1 MDIDFIH
8 MKIRAELILLFTV
21 IALLF
26 ACTCKNN
33 DSIEITEQEPVAA
46 AEITTVESTPEKA
59 PETVVKEEEKE
70 IEGDAVKESEEIEGD
85 AVKESEAEE
94 EEFIVT
100 EELYN
105 KTFDDIE
112 AIINELN
119 EVIQNKEYE
128 KWLKYLTEEYIKKTS
143 KSEYLGKWF
152 KDPDK
157 RTLKKF
163 FTEVVVPTRS
173 KVKLDEIEFLDD
185 NSVYAYIIHKEE
197 KYLLY
202 YLVKIE
208 EEWKIGF
215 Y

>member
-1 MDIDFIH
+1 
-8 MKIRAELILLFTV
+8 MKIRAEFILLFTV

-26 ACTCKNN
+26 ACTCKSSN
-33 DSIEITEQEPVAA
+33 SIEITEQEPVAA
-46 AEITTVESTPEKA
+46 AETTIVESTPEKA
-59 PETVVKEEEKE
+59 PETVVKEKEKE
-70 IEGDAVKESEEIEGD
+70 IEGEEEKESET
-85 AVKESEAEE
+85 AE

-119 EVIQNKEYE
+119 EVIQKKEYE
-128 KWLKYLTEEYIKKTS
+128 KWLKYLTEEYIEKTS
-143 KSEYLGKWF
+143 KSEYLSKWF
-152 KDPDK
+152 KDPDR

-173 KVKLDEIEFLDD
+173 RVKMDEIEFLDD

>member
-8 MKIRAELILLFTV
+8 MKIRAEFILLFTV

-26 ACTCKNN
+26 ACTCNN
-33 DSIEITEQEPVAA
+33 NGSIEVIEEESVAA
-46 AEITTVESTPEKA
+46 AETTTIESTPDKA
-59 PETVVKEEEKE
+59 PEAVVKEEEKV
-70 IEGDAVKESEEIEGD
+70 IEDEPIKESET
-85 AVKESEAEE
+85 EE

-128 KWLKYLTEEYIKKTS
+128 KWLKYLTEEYIEETS

-152 KDPDK
+152 KDPDR
-157 RTLKKF
+157 RTLKYF

-185 NSVYAYIIHKEE
+185 NSVYAYIIHKGE

-202 YLVKIE
+202 YLVKME